1 MLTADMLPGFCKYIT
16 YMLDHN
22 VTTNYQDPY
31 FSAFRRLC
39 ESFIWTEE
47 AHNIASYIIER
58 CGPINWAP
66 TAWNEKRNMQSLL
79 RRDADC
85 KDLT

>member
-1 MLTADMLPGFCKYIT
+1 MFTPYTLPGLCKYIT

-22 VTTNYQDPY
+22 VTTNYRNP
-31 FSAFRRLC
+31 FSVFRQLC

-47 AHNIASYIIER
+47 AHNLASYIIER

-66 TAWNEKRNMQSLL
+66 TTWNEKRNMQTLL
-79 RRDADC
+79 RKDADC
-85 KDLT
+85 KNFT